1 MQLFPDLSLVRLQCR
16 IDQDLT
22 EDDPLL
28 RLYVAA
34 AVSLAEQAL
43 GQSLA
48 TQWPKD
54 EDVPEAIKQWVL
66 LRVATAYAQR
76 EAVASGQPLQQ
87 LPRTFVDGLLDPWRV
102 YR

>member
-16 IDQDLT
+16 MDQDLT

-43 GQSLA
+43 GQPLA
-48 TQWPKD
+48 VRWPKV
-54 EDVPEAIKQWVL
+54 EDVPEAILQWVL

-76 EAVASGQPLQQ
+76 EAVAAGQPLQV